1 MGLDQ
6 TWLVADKDADVA
18 DELHYHR
25 KVPALEAFMSTKWRA
40 IKGNEDGQ
48 FNCEYLEID
57 HQILDEL
64 EEAVVQGNLDSE
76 ASGFFWGS
84 HRPEDISDILAAVEK
99 ARRELGLGR
108 EVVYT
113 SWW

>member
-6 TWLVADKDADVA
+6 TWLVKDKRADEA

-25 KVPALEAFMSTKWRA
+25 KVPALEAFMAAKWHA
-40 IKGNEDGQ
+40 IKGNEDKT
-48 FNCEYLEID
+48 FNCQILEID

-64 EEAVVQGNLDSE
+64 REAVATSNLDTE
-76 ASGFFWGS
+76 ATGFFWGDY
-84 HRPEDISDILAAVEK
+84 RPEDNSDILAAVEK
-99 ARRELGLGR
+99 ARRELEQGR
-108 EVVYT
+108 EVAYT